1 MCCSIRACWR
11 PRSHESPSGQRPQ
24 EPLASIS
31 RFLSRA
37 NATSPIASHHGRRSV
52 VIVVNAFGVV
62 VRIHQSRRHR
72 RPPSTPRS
80 RRGCTSKGLLIIG
93 ACTRVAWLAVFA
105 SYRAVIQESKLVWNE
120 SSGKSSCWSVDSFMS
135 MSFDIDIDF
144 RQVQI
149 ADLSSCHDDDY
160 EVHTFLSNRLQ
171 VDSHFHALGFPDSP
185 CRALIHA
192 NRCRT

>member
-11 PRSHESPSGQRPQ
+11 PRSHEAPSGQRPQ

-37 NATSPIASHHGRRSV
+37 NATSPIASHRRAHPSEPSPSPAATFV
-52 VIVVNAFGVV
+52 AAPAKASSSSEHARVSRGSQFLHPIVRSSKSRNLFGTNL
-62 VRIHQSRRHR
+62 RGN
-72 RPPSTPRS
+72 PRV
-80 RRGCTSKGLLIIG
+80 GVLI
-93 ACTRVAWLAVFA
+93 A
-105 SYRAVIQESKLVWNE
+105 
-120 SSGKSSCWSVDSFMS
+120 SVDC
-135 MSFDIDIDF
+135 
-144 RQVQI
+144 RRVQI

-171 VDSHFHALGFPDSP
+171 IDIEISHFHALGFPDSP